1 MKLVAKIVLI
11 CRPDQRYTGT
21 NLYLMSARNNK
32 SPRKPNDRR
41 NREEGRPTLPPKSN
55 RTKRWKDM
63 YESGALSED
72 DPIQDDDL
80 FSSDEDKDE
89 DA

>member
-1 MKLVAKIVLI
+1 
-11 CRPDQRYTGT
+11 
-21 NLYLMSARNNK
+21 
-32 SPRKPNDRR
+32 
-41 NREEGRPTLPPKSN
+41 
-55 RTKRWKDM
+55 M